1 MKRTCYYFL
10 ISILLSCNNGKE
22 DFDASGSF
30 EADEVI
36 VSSQLSGQILELGI
50 DEGDSLRKG
59 QLVGTIDA
67 DNLALQKQ
75 QVEASISSLSEKTS
89 SATPTVLLLQDQLAV
104 QQSQLDNLM
113 KEKVRVERLLKAD
126 AATGKQ
132 LDDINAQID
141 VTSKQMRVT
150 RQQIAVQQSTTGT
163 QNKSI
168 LSEALPL
175 QKQAAQLDEQ
185 LSKAKIS
192 NPINGIVTTRYAEAG
207 EVTAPGKALY
217 KIADLSVMTLRA
229 YVTGAQLSEIRL
241 GEPVKVFVDKGENEY
256 RTYDGVITWISNK
269 AEFTPKTIQTKDERA
284 NLVYAVKIKVKND
297 GYLKMGMYAEVKL
310 KPERDDKSKS

>member
-1 MKRTCYYFL
+1 M
-10 ISILLSCNNGKE
+10 LLSCNNDKE
-22 DFDASGSF
+22 NFDASGSF

-36 VSSQLSGQILELGI
+36 VSSQLTGQIMELNV
-50 DEGDSLRKG
+50 DEGDSLIKG
-59 QLVGTIDA
+59 QVVGSIDA

-75 QVEASISSLSEKTS
+75 QVEATISSLSEKTS
-89 SATPTVLLLQDQLAV
+89 SATPAVLLLQNQLSV
-104 QQSQLDNLM
+104 QQAQLDNLI
-113 KEKVRVERLLKAD
+113 KEKARIERLIEAD

-150 RQQIAVQQSTTGT
+150 RQQIAVQQSNTGT

-175 QKQAAQLDEQ
+175 QKQAAQLEEQ

-192 NPINGIVTTRYAEAG
+192 NPVNGIVTTRYAEAG

-241 GEPVKVFVDKGENEY
+241 NQPVKVFVDKGEDDY
-256 RTYDGVITWISNK
+256 RAYDGIITWISNK

-297 GYLKMGMYAEVKL
+297 GYLKMGMYADVKL
-310 KPERDDKSKS
+310 KPAADDNGKG